1 MSKQPRYNIVEAEI
15 VGGGLQIRWGDD
27 HQSHFHPMW
36 LRHHCECGECGT
48 SMNAVRALRL
58 HHIPEDIAIE
68 SREVDHDRI
77 SLVWS
82 ANAHQSVYT
91 ATWLRNHCYSSSERA
106 RRRHQ
111 PVLWDASIS
120 HDPPTFDFVQAE
132 SDSAVRL
139 ELLEAVCDYGFCKVE
154 NLPGGLEES
163 ERLIS
168 VVGARRDTHFG
179 NYRLSKKS
187 TINNVGDIKHALHP
201 HCDET
206 YRTSTIGITVFQ
218 VLQPSS
224 EGGDSTLTDGF
235 EVARRLREGF
245 PEEFEL
251 LTRAPVFAERYDPDH
266 LEGEL
271 PRWYQCRLPMI
282 RVDTEGNVVGVRIN
296 ERQIAPM
303 DLPADQIE
311 PCYRAIRAL
320 MKIVY
325 DPTLLIQ
332 FALQKGEGLLFN
344 NQRVLHG
351 RTAFKAERP
360 GRSVLTNSVNL
371 EDFHSNLRVLT
382 AQLKPVQPPRTYA
395 QGLVS

>member
-1 MSKQPRYNIVEAEI
+1 MSEQLRYQILEAEI
-15 VGGGLQIRWGDD
+15 VGRGLKIRWGDN
-27 HQSHFHPMW
+27 HQSDFHPMW

-68 SREVDHDRI
+68 ELEVGQDRI
-77 SLVWS
+77 SLMWS
-82 ANAHQSVYT
+82 ENAHRSQYT
-91 ATWLRNHCYSSSERA
+91 AIWLRDHCYSSRERA

-111 PVLWDASIS
+111 PVLWDASMGQ
-120 HDPPTFDFVQAE
+120 HPPTFDFVQAE
-132 SDSAVRL
+132 RDPAVRL
-139 ELLEAVCDYGFCKVE
+139 EMLEAVCDYGFCKVE
-154 NLPGGLEES
+154 NLPGTLDES

-168 VVGARRDTHFG
+168 LVGARRDTHFG
-179 NYRLSKKS
+179 NYQLSKKS
-187 TINNVGDIKHALHP
+187 AINNVGDIRHELHP

-224 EGGDSTLTDGF
+224 EGGESTLMDGF
-235 EVARRLREGF
+235 EAVRRLREGY
-245 PEEFEL
+245 PEKFDL
-251 LTRAPVFAERYDPDH
+251 LTRLAVFAERYDPDH

-282 RVDTEGNVVGVRIN
+282 RVDAEGYVVGVRIN

-311 PCYRAIRAL
+311 PCYHAIRAL

-325 DPTLLIQ
+325 DPQLLIQ
-332 FALQKGEGLLFN
+332 FALQKGEGLLFD

-382 AQLKPVQPPRTYA
+382 ARLKPKQPPRTYA